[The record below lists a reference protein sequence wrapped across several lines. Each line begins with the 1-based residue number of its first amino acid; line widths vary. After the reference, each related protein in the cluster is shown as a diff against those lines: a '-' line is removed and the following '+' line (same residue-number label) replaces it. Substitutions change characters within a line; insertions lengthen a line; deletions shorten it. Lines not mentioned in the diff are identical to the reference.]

1 MNTCC
6 ERKMSSEDD
15 ENTSLMQDQNL
26 VQFRTG
32 WLCYKN
38 PEKWKFSLFNV
49 FHICT
54 NIYPYL
60 KYFLFHKASEPNSE
74 ELKEHL
80 PESARESLEWLR
92 NPPEKGIRVLWIG
105 HASLL
110 VRIDGIN
117 ILTDPVFYDCG
128 PRICGFRIF
137 NYKRFRPPAVTVK
150 DLKDENI
157 QIHAV
162 VISHDHFDHLD
173 EQSVSEL
180 VAYKADIQWYV
191 PKNMSQ
197 WFKDRNCTNVTELG
211 WWEERTTTGNLT
223 VACTPAK
230 HWCGRNLR
238 YYYCRHLWCS
248 WYIVGPRGS
257 KFFFAG
263 DTGYAQGLYPS
274 IKNKYGSPDLAA
286 IPIGACKP
294 RPVMQAQ
301 HINPEEALIVHR
313 ELDAKNSIAIHW
325 GMFALSNEKINE
337 PIEDLKKAK
346 REECDETFFT
356 MKHGEVKWFETNEA
370 DESS

>member
-1 MNTCC
+1 MTSLSHML
-6 ERKMSSEDD
+6 KMSSEDD

-32 WLCYKN
+32 WLWYKN

-49 FHICT
+49 FHIFK
-54 NIYPYL
+54 NICSYL
-60 KYFLFHKASEPNSE
+60 KYFLFHKASKPNSA
-74 ELKEHL
+74 ELNEHL
-80 PESARESLEWLR
+80 PESDRITLEWFR
-92 NPPEKGIRVLWIG
+92 KPPEKGIQVLWIG

-128 PRICGFRIF
+128 PRFCGCRIF

-150 DLKDENI
+150 DLKDVNI

-180 VAYKADIQWYV
+180 VAYKTEIEWYV
-191 PKNMSQ
+191 PKNMSR

-211 WWEERTTTGNLT
+211 WWEERTSTGNLT

-238 YYYCRHLWCS
+238 YLYCRHLWCS

-257 KFFFAG
+257 KFLSFAG
-263 DTGYAQGLYPS
+263 DTGMLKDSTPQLRISMGHQTLQLSRLVHANQ
-274 IKNKYGSPDLAA
+274 
-286 IPIGACKP
+286 
-294 RPVMQAQ
+294 VMQAQ

-337 PIEDLKKAK
+337 PIEDLQKAK
-346 REECDETFFT
+346 RENGDETFFT